1 MYRRTFMRTTLD
13 LPETLV
19 SEAMEITNISTKKEV
34 IMTALENLIR
44 AEKIKGIKDYA
55 GKIDLGIDI
64 EKMRKR

>member
-1 MYRRTFMRTTLD
+1 MRTTLD
-13 LPETLV
+13 LPNTLV

-44 AEKIKGIKDYA
+44 AEKIKGIKSYA